1 MKKLKEWKM
10 KKMRHLKKFNENTDN
25 SLDVEYIKHCF
36 NDLVEYSYNEDDE
49 DGEFRWRNSDDQEVS
64 ENENPTDCAIFIN
77 CPQLGVKFTPDGYKG
92 EITDFIEF
100 NSDMNKF
107 LLKLNGSIN
116 NLKYECPN
124 YIIELIYEQPLLR
137 GHQGYDYYVV
147 NIKIK

>member
-1 MKKLKEWKM
+1 MVEQVDTLVSEASPIRGVQVRILLWAPNEKTCWRDRKKESW
-10 KKMRHLKKFNENTDN
+10 RRF
-25 SLDVEYIKHCF
+25 C
-36 NDLVEYSYNEDDE
+36 
-49 DGEFRWRNSDDQEVS
+49 WRNSDDQEVS

-124 YIIELIYEQPLLR
+124 YIIEVIYEQ
-137 GHQGYDYYVV
+137 
-147 NIKIK
+147 